1 MLQARFRVWSS
12 SPLKISKKTQRM
24 EVRKVRPLSKDKAR
38 RNRVRVVAIAKTS
51 ETLNEAKICN
61 RDKAPR
67 TVRRN
72 RARKKASRAKAT
84 ARIINRIPATSLLK
98 TLAKS
103 SQKRLKAALRKNSA
117 GVDPKKFPRVRLR
130 RSASTNQGKRVRRE

>member
-12 SPLKISKKTQRM
+12 SPLKISKKTQRKAR
-24 EVRKVRPLSKDKAR
+24 EARKVRPLSKDKAR
-38 RNRVRVVAIAKTS
+38 GNRVRVAAIAKTS

-84 ARIINRIPATSLLK
+84 ARIINRTPATSPIK
-98 TLAKS
+98 TPAKS
-103 SQKRLKAALRKNSA
+103 LQERHKAERRRNSA
-117 GVDPKKFPRVRLR
+117 GVDL
-130 RSASTNQGKRVRRE
+130 

>member
-24 EVRKVRPLSKDKAR
+24 EVRKGHPLSKDKAR
-38 RNRVRVVAIAKTS
+38 GNRVRVAAIAKAS

-84 ARIINRIPATSLLK
+84 ARIINRTPATSPIK
-98 TLAKS
+98 TPA
-103 SQKRLKAALRKNSA
+103 
-117 GVDPKKFPRVRLR
+117 
-130 RSASTNQGKRVRRE
+130 RSLQER